1 MEHLVLFYSLY
12 RFQEYVTALVL
23 SLRLSGSISLFILRN
38 RFFTNRTKC
47 TLFEGEINWEFL
59 AMFLSALTFLVYI
72 YLGSTSYG
80 RVTAAK
86 IGTDDM
92 KAT

>member
-1 MEHLVLFYSLY
+1 
-12 RFQEYVTALVL
+12 
-23 SLRLSGSISLFILRN
+23 
-38 RFFTNRTKC
+38 
-47 TLFEGEINWEFL
+47 
-59 AMFLSALTFLVYI
+59 MFLSALTFLVYI